1 MALLLLAPHLPGSLL
16 ARHPTR
22 LAPLPFPAATP
33 EPHPPAPSDFPQDTE
48 TRSHS
53 PRLLPM
59 GLRPLSVT
67 PPSGSELKKPR
78 TQPRAS
84 PCEDPPGRCFPGPP
98 GLTPSHGSP
107 RPLRR
112 NPCST
117 SRAPALLP
125 QPGPFLLS
133 PLGPPQPTRPQSGP
147 HLGLPAFLGTP
158 VTSQALPCRA
168 PQLTARRPST
178 HVFGPL
184 KSGVSGRGACALP
197 PYAHTHC
204 PAPSAAPAWTL
215 TWHLLTSTLPPLIW
229 HLAPALSMAVP
240 TIAEQ
245 SLDN

>member
-1 MALLLLAPHLPGSLL
+1 MSPAKHVEKLYLETRVSPPWQVHGSL
-16 ARHPTR
+16 
-22 LAPLPFPAATP
+22 TP
-33 EPHPPAPSDFPQDTE
+33 EPDRAGTLTLGVSAVGSECLADTE
-48 TRSHS
+48 LAFGR
-53 PRLLPM
+53 
-59 GLRPLSVT
+59 GL
-67 PPSGSELKKPR
+67 
-78 TQPRAS
+78 
-84 PCEDPPGRCFPGPP
+84 PGPA

-229 HLAPALSMAVP
+229 HLAPALSTAVP